1 MTDTDLFIAPAL
13 RKKPQRLIVPKEI
26 ETHFAFITLKS
37 DGIVRVDFKI
47 DIDFE
52 IEDAKVLFEVLK
64 SFYKEEKLL
73 VLINTG
79 EGVMIS
85 GEAREFTASDEV
97 SAIVKADA
105 VIVNNLATRLLVRA
119 IETTTKTQRLMK
131 LFGTEKEAIDWL
143 KNIR

>member
-1 MTDTDLFIAPAL
+1 MTTAVYIAPVSSN
-13 RKKPQRLIVPKEI
+13 KSQGIQMPKEI
-26 ETHFAFITLKS
+26 ETHFALITLKS
-37 DGIVRVDFKI
+37 DGIVRVVFKA

-52 IEDAKVLFEVLK
+52 IEDAKQLFEVLK

-85 GEAREFTASDEV
+85 REAREFTASDEV

-105 VIVNNLATRLLVRA
+105 VVVNNLATKLLVRA
-119 IETTTKTQRLMK
+119 IETNRHTQRLMK
-131 LFGTEKEAIDWL
+131 LFGTEKEAIGWL
-143 KNIR
+143 KCLK

>member
-1 MTDTDLFIAPAL
+1 MINTINDIAL
-13 RKKPQRLIVPKEI
+13 HQKKISQVSKLHKRI
-26 ETHFAFITLKS
+26 ETLFAIITLTA
-37 DGIVRVDFKI
+37 DNVVRVDFKA
-47 DIDFE
+47 DIDFD
-52 IEDAKVLFEVLK
+52 IEDAKLLFEVLK
-64 SFYKEEKLL
+64 SFYKGEKML

-105 VIVNNLATRLLVRA
+105 VVVNNLATRLLVRA
-119 IETTTKTQRLMK
+119 IETTNKTQRLMK

-143 KNIR
+143 KSI

>member
-1 MTDTDLFIAPAL
+1 MINAIIYTAPAS
-13 RKKPQRLIVPKEI
+13 KKSIRESITPKEI
-26 ETHFAFITLKS
+26 ETRFAIIKLKS
-37 DGIVRVDFKI
+37 DGIVRVEFKT
-47 DIDFE
+47 DIEFE
-52 IEDAKVLFEVLK
+52 LEDARILFEVLK
-64 SFYKEEKLL
+64 SFYRGERLL

-105 VIVNNLATRLLVRA
+105 VVVNNLATKLLVRA
-119 IETTTKTQRLMK
+119 IETNHRTQRLMK

-143 KNIR
+143 KNLR